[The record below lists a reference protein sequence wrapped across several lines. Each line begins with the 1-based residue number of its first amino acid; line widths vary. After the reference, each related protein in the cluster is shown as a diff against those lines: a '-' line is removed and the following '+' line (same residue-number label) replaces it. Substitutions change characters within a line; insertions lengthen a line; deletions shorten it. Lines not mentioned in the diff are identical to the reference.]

1 MFAVAEVTL
10 GQVSLPAVPREALR
24 TDERAGTDRVFVVEN
39 GRVEERLV
47 RTGRA
52 DADTVVIQSGLRAG
66 ERVVVRPA
74 ANLRDGQRVQ

>member
-1 MFAVAEVTL
+1 
-10 GQVSLPAVPREALR
+10 VPKEALR

-52 DADTVVIQSGLRAG
+52 DADTVIIQSGLRAG

-74 ANLRDGQRVQ
+74 ATLRDGQRVQ